1 MERPEDQPGLHPPTP
16 HFPPP
21 STPDGTQGAEGPS
34 HTGRPGRRILRTLL
48 VLVLIST
55 TAGASAVA
63 WQQREIAAGWQAR
76 SIILEQQ
83 RDDAVGR
90 SEALSDQL
98 GALSN
103 LVQLSGEDLATL
115 EERLAEL
122 AGEKARAEDRA
133 ALTRDELRTLAA
145 RVDTAVRQLNA
156 CADDLLALQSDTVD
170 AFNRL
175 SRGSSVDVGPLNE
188 RLTEVNAR
196 CIEARR
202 AGEAA
207 VALASRLR

>member
-1 MERPEDQPGLHPPTP
+1 MTPPEDTTVGTP
-16 HFPPP
+16 DFPPE
-21 STPDGTQGAEGPS
+21 GAESAEASQPAS
-34 HTGRPGRRILRTLL
+34 QPIRRGRPALRVVLALLL
-48 VLVLIST
+48 VAATIT
-55 TAGASAVA
+55 ASAVA

-76 SIILEQQ
+76 SVMLEQQ

-90 SEALSDQL
+90 SEALSEQL

-103 LVQLSGEDLATL
+103 LVQLSVDDLATL

-122 AGEKARAEDRA
+122 AGEKAQAEDRA
-133 ALTRDELRTLAA
+133 ALTREELRTLATQ
-145 RVDTAVRQLNA
+145 VESAVRQLNA
-156 CADDLLALQSDTVD
+156 CADDLLALQSDTID

-175 SRGSSVDVGPLNE
+175 ARGSSVDVSPLNE

-196 CIEARR
+196 CNDARR
-202 AGEAA
+202 AGASA